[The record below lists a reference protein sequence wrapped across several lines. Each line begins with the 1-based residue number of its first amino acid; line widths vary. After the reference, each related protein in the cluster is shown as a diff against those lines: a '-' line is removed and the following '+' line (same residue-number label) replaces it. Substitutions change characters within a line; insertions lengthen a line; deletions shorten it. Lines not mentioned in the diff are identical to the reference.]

1 MIWNG
6 PTMQKVNIH
15 DEADKRV
22 KNDNWYQ
29 YWYNT
34 DSLIIPLQNNIQL
47 YVHLHQYK
55 QFKDS
60 KKFSYLK

>member
-34 DSLIIPLQNNIQL
+34 DSIIIPLQ
-47 YVHLHQYK
+47 
-55 QFKDS
+55 
-60 KKFSYLK
+60 KKHSALRTFTSI